1 MLYEKLK
8 NLLSEWD
15 LYTSKEAE
23 IPERIMKLEKWSIAK
38 SVEITI
44 AEMRSN
50 VLWGRVYLPF
60 LIKKFPKYTK
70 LVCIFF
76 LFLTNNKN
84 EKFWKVV
91 K

>member
-8 NLLSEWD
+8 YLLSEWD

-50 VLWGRVYLPF
+50 NELEKISEEDKEKIEMIFNYLS
-60 LIKKFPKYTK
+60 IMASTK
-70 LVCIFF
+70 
-76 LFLTNNKN
+76 
-84 EKFWKVV
+84 
-91 K
+91 

>member
-8 NLLSEWD
+8 SLLSEWE

-23 IPERIMKLEKWSIAK
+23 TPPRIIKLEKWSIAK

-50 VLWGRVYLPF
+50 NELEKILEEDKEKIEIIFNYLS
-60 LIKKFPKYTK
+60 IMASTK
-70 LVCIFF
+70 
-76 LFLTNNKN
+76 
-84 EKFWKVV
+84 
-91 K
+91 